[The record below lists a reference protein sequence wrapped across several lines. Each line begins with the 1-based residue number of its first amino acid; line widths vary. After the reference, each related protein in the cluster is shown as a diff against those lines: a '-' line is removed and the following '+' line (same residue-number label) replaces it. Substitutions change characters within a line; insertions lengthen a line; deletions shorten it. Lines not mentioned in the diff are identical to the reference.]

1 MTMEITETINF
12 RAGTEKD
19 ADAIIALNRESE
31 AATSPMDEARF
42 AELYAMASLMIVG
55 EREGQVIGF
64 LMGFVSGIDLDGL
77 NYRWFDTRLKR
88 FFYIDRIVID
98 AACRGE
104 GVGQRIYSEVRQWAR
119 DQGLLWLAAEMNLDP
134 PNLRSLKFHRRN
146 GFMEI
151 GTQKLPDNKIVSMQ
165 IRRLDES

>member
-1 MTMEITETINF
+1 MEATETNISF
-12 RAGTEKD
+12 RTVTEHD

-31 AATSPMDEARF
+31 AVTSPMDEARF
-42 AELYAMASLMIVG
+42 AELYDLASLMIVA
-55 EREGQVIGF
+55 ERDKRVVGF
-64 LMGFVSGIDLDGL
+64 LMGFVDSIDLDGI

-88 FFYIDRIVID
+88 FFYIDRIVVD
-98 AACRGE
+98 ASCRGE

-119 DQGLLWLAAEMNLDP
+119 EQRLLWLAAEMYLDP

-151 GTQKLPDNKIVSMQ
+151 GTQKLADGKIVSMQ
-165 IRRLDES
+165 IRRLDKY

>member
-1 MTMEITETINF
+1 MEVTKTSISF
-12 RAGTEKD
+12 RTGSEQD

-42 AELYAMASLMIVG
+42 AELYDMASLMIVA
-55 EREGQVIGF
+55 ERDSQVIGF
-64 LMGFVSGIDLDGL
+64 LMGFVDSIDLDGV

-88 FFYIDRIVID
+88 FFYIDRIVVD
-98 AACRGE
+98 ASCRGE

-119 DQGLLWLAAEMNLDP
+119 EQGLLWMAAEMNLDP

-151 GTQKLPDNKIVSMQ
+151 GTQKLPDGRIVSMQ
-165 IRRLDES
+165 IRRLDKV